1 MADRKINIILRAVD
15 KTKAAFSA
23 VDQKVKGLGTS
34 VATLARGFASV
45 FSLAAIGG
53 ITGVAASLGQVTREL
68 DKLAKTSRSLN
79 TTVEAFSELQ
89 FIIGQTT
96 DLTEQQFTTALQRLV
111 KQIGKAQEEG
121 GKLAETFEGL
131 GLDLTELTELQGDQ
145 AFLAVAEALGR
156 IDNEYEQ
163 AAIAQKLFE
172 EGWRGVLGIVKA
184 GPAAIDALR
193 EQYRK
198 LGGPTQEAAEAAEQ
212 FNDQLD
218 TLSKQ
223 IDALQFKA
231 APPVLKFLSQVLTGA
246 GFGPAKTELRE
257 VGDELARVQVE
268 IERLVD
274 LQKDAERSTFFPES
288 RSAIVQKRI
297 DDLISIYK
305 SLYDR
310 REILQKESL
319 QKQETAE
326 EALASKA
333 GEIASRGTTA
343 IASQLERRKQIWSNY
358 LVSLNQ
364 LTAEEEDLFRRIEE
378 AGKDIVEGAAAAQ
391 KGTELDQGDLFLSF
405 SDALA
410 QFQGGDL
417 EGARQSISN
426 ITEAMNQLNKEGN
439 LNIVVANQLRQN
451 LADLAKDIKATRQEK
466 LVDSTL
472 AQQEAA
478 AASKAIE
485 EAAKPK
491 IKVEL
496 DPDSVDQIKAAVE
509 AAMQGF
515 SVPVT
520 IDPVVGTRSGETRE
534 YIGSQGERSFGD
546 TSAAEGHKL

>member
-23 VDQKVKGLGTS
+23 VDRKVKGLGTS

-288 RSAIVQKRI
+288 RGAIVQKRI

-485 EAAKPK
+485 EVAKPK